1 MRTGFACA
9 VALSMMATGCIVTV
23 SDGEGGGGTGGSTTT
38 GDDGCDGVPVAG
50 ECVDSKTI
58 RGCFVSEDFSTP
70 PTVIT
75 STCGDNE
82 ECGMGVNGAECQ
94 LQGDCYPGDSQ
105 CKDASTLQ
113 LCDAG
118 SWVDSPCGTDACVS
132 QPGLG
137 AQCLAGAPSTGL
149 TLSGH
154 LQYEY
159 LSRNASLTDFDPS
172 PKVEDGVD
180 FFVTVFKCLNAEC
193 TDATLLGM
201 TLTGAGVNNQA
212 PGTWTMEL
220 SEPIDDATYV
230 YYWPMLFDQSG
241 NPRMAMAK
249 AESDDAIH
257 QESHEYW
264 VWGFETCA
272 AGTGE
277 CGTTDLGIQL
287 IDIASGSGAANIYR
301 WMDYGVFRFED
312 LHGMGQPLTFT
323 VFYNPGNDFNCG
335 NCFVPPIGGG
345 ANVYYD
351 GELFDHFDT
360 SINISGSNDSP
371 TMWAKSVINHEFGHW
386 TMASFTKSPGEGGVH
401 YVDAASRPGLSY
413 SEGYATF
420 TGQAQI
426 SNAPSD
432 NEPIYFTKKYGT
444 TFWVDISNNT
454 WSDGT
459 LELPDPNG
467 PIDQYINENVVAS
480 MFWSFWAS
488 AQAVTPQGLGDTPV
502 YDTFRS
508 TRLVNN
514 DVYNR
519 GYVTVD
525 FIDYLDA
532 MSCEGT
538 ATAGQIDAV
547 ASGVN
552 YPWDAAP
559 TCP

>member
-1 MRTGFACA
+1 
-9 VALSMMATGCIVTV
+9 MATGCIVTV
-23 SDGEGGGGTGGSTTT
+23 EETGEGGGGAAPA
-38 GDDGCDGVPVAG
+38 DGCNGVPVAG
-50 ECVDSKTI
+50 RCVDDKTI
-58 RGCFVSEDFSTP
+58 EGCFVSEDHGLASQ
-70 PTVIT
+70 VVT

-82 ECGMGVNGAECQ
+82 LCGMGINGAECQ

-105 CKDASTLQ
+105 CKDETTLQ
-113 LCDAG
+113 LCDNGA
-118 SWVDSPCGTDACVS
+118 WVESSCGADSCLS

-154 LQYEY
+154 LQFEY
-159 LSRNASLTDFDPS
+159 LSRNAQLTDFDPV
-172 PKVEDGVD
+172 PKVEDATD
-180 FFVTVFKCLNAEC
+180 FFVTVFKCNNTDC

-201 TLTGAGVNNQA
+201 TLTGAGLQNGPA
-212 PGTWTMEL
+212 PGVWTMEL
-220 SEPIDDATYV
+220 SEPINDATFV
-230 YYWPMLFDQSG
+230 YYWPMLFDNSG

-249 AESDDAIH
+249 AESDDAMH

-272 AGTGE
+272 PGTGE
-277 CGTTDLGIQL
+277 CGTTDLGIQT

-301 WMDYGVFRFED
+301 WMSYGIFRFED
-312 LHGMGQPLTFT
+312 LYPGVQPLTFA
-323 VFYNPGNDFNCG
+323 VFHASPTDFNCG

-345 ANVYYD
+345 SNVYYD
-351 GELFDHFDT
+351 GDLFDHFDT
-360 SINISGSNDSP
+360 AVNISGSNDSP

-386 TMASFTKSPGEGGVH
+386 SMASYTKSPGEGGTH

-420 TGQAQI
+420 TGQAMI
-426 SNAPSD
+426 SNGPGD

-454 WSDGT
+454 WSEGN

-467 PIDQYINENVVAS
+467 PIDQFINENVVAS

-488 AQAVTPQGLGDTPV
+488 AQAVTPQGLGDAPV
-502 YDTFRS
+502 YSTFRS
-508 TRLVNN
+508 SRLINN
-514 DVYNR
+514 DVHNR

-525 FIDYLDA
+525 FVDYLDA

-538 ATAGQIDAV
+538 ASAAQIDAV

-552 YPWDAAP
+552 FPWDGTP